1 MTIMPF
7 PQIKKKDPCG
17 RGRNG
22 RRGSLVDIEGVEPEK
37 RIGPERKG
45 GSGEE
50 RELESAWDVLC
61 GSLKTRESGAATIWC
76 EILREEGGKKI
87 LRSFAMYY
95 EWNPPLMFS

>member
-45 GSGEE
+45 RAAE
-50 RELESAWDVLC
+50 RKGNWSQRGMCFVEV
-61 GSLKTRESGAATIWC
+61 
-76 EILREEGGKKI
+76 
-87 LRSFAMYY
+87 
-95 EWNPPLMFS
+95 